1 MSRRLTP
8 DRATEIALTG
18 CARRHAFD
26 GTPRTEAIEDL
37 RLIAKGR
44 ADLLAEACGL
54 VLGGYLALPGS
65 QHPGILHAAALL
77 AEAGADPRLVAGFAD
92 QARNYALRNHHTTGD
107 IGGAPNGIG
116 GPPN

>member
-1 MSRRLTP
+1 MGRRLHP
-8 DRATEIALTG
+8 DRALEIALTG

-26 GTPRTEAIEDL
+26 GTPRAEALEEL
-37 RLIAKGR
+37 RLLAKGR
-44 ADLLAEACGL
+44 SDLLAEACGL

-92 QARNYALRNHHTTGD
+92 KARDNALRNHHTTGD
-107 IGGAPNGIG
+107 IGGAPNDRFD
-116 GPPN
+116 

>member
-1 MSRRLTP
+1 MGRPLRP
-8 DRATEIALTG
+8 DRALEIALTG
-18 CARRHAFD
+18 RARRHAL
-26 GTPRTEAIEDL
+26 GTTPRNEAIEEL

-44 ADLLAEACGL
+44 SDLLAEACGL

-92 QARNYALRNHHTTGD
+92 QARNNALRNHHTTGD
-107 IGGAPNGIG
+107 IGGPANGA
-116 GPPN
+116 